1 MKNNLP
7 NAVEVFSSHEQKVIS
22 CGVIEPGEI
31 LNIPLAAVYALDGYF
46 LLEPKDNG

>member
-7 NAVEVFSSHEQKVIS
+7 DAVEIFSSDKQKMIS

-31 LNIPLAAVYALDGYF
+31 LNIPLAAVYAPDGYF
-46 LLEPKDNG
+46 LLVPG